1 MVIAVNAMKEE
12 LKRTNSLI
20 ENIGEHMKQSNDI
33 HQQIL
38 EILKLQQNC
47 PPDQD
52 ELNTFVGLLNA
63 QT

>member
-38 EILKLQQNC
+38 KLQQNC
-47 PPDQD
+47 PPNQD
-52 ELNTFVGLLNA
+52 ELNTFIGLLNA
-63 QT
+63 